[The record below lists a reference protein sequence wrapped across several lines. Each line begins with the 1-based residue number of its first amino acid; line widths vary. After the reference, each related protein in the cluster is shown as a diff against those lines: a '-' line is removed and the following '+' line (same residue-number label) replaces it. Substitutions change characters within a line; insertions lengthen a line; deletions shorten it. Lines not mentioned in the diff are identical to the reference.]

1 MNRIVFLLSTFLL
14 TVQDANADWSFWRGP
29 EQTGVSREKDLPA
42 EWSADPKA
50 PLNFHWKAPYGCR
63 ATPIVMNGRVYI
75 NNQAGTGV
83 SEQERVMCLDAKS
96 GKVIWEKRFNVFQ
109 TDIVS
114 VRLGWTNLVGDPKTG
129 NVYWHGTQGFL
140 ICFDRD
146 GKILW
151 QHSLTEEYGRV
162 SGYGGRLTS
171 PIVDED
177 LLILGMANSS
187 WGDQAKGNNR
197 FVAFNKHNGDV
208 VWWSE
213 PATAPATYYSVP
225 VIAVIN
231 GQRLLIT
238 GAADGWVYA
247 LQPRTG
253 KKVWGFK
260 LSKSALNSSP
270 VVAGNMV
277 YIGHGEENYGTS
289 TQGRVVCLDASII
302 KDSEPKLV
310 WERMGCKAR
319 YASPII
325 HDKRLYVFDEFAQL
339 WCFDGTKGKLLW
351 RFPYGRNARGS
362 GVWADGKIYVAE
374 VNGKFH
380 ILQPSDTKCVRLH
393 EQEFVGADGSSE
405 VELAGS
411 PAVANGCV
419 YFGTS
424 EELYCIG
431 KKGHTAKPDPIPP
444 MPKEAAPL
452 KEPAQLQL
460 IPADVVMRSYPDK
473 PGSAEFTAKLFDANG
488 QFLRQV
494 RSNEGINLTLPQPP
508 PPPGAKT
515 APPALQGN
523 LGSGNRDDLFIGVFF
538 AAQKVPSQQGYIQA
552 TLGQLST
559 KCRVRVAPT
568 LPYTMNIDKVPVGAA
583 PAGWVQV
590 QGRWK
595 VAQLKDGSKVLAK
608 VNTVP
613 NPMIAQSYCYIGVPS
628 DTEYT
633 ISTDVQGFKAHNDLP
648 EMGLIN
654 NRYTL
659 FLIGNT
665 QQLRLVSWEAIPR
678 IDRTISYSW
687 KPGVWYS
694 MKLTATV
701 IGDKTIVRGKVW
713 TREQPEPKEWTVELA
728 DPTPNREG
736 APGLYTY
743 ALGVAEEEPGTE
755 VYYTNVRVQPNGKK

>member
-1 MNRIVFLLSTFLL
+1 MKRVALLLAVFALAAPA
-14 TVQDANADWSFWRGP
+14 ANADDWAFWRGP
-29 EQTGVSREKDLPA
+29 EQTGVSRERDLPA
-42 EWSADPKA
+42 TWSPDPQA
-50 PLNFHWKAPYGCR
+50 PVNFHWKAPYGCR

-83 SEQERVMCLDAKS
+83 NEQERVMCLDAKS
-96 GKVIWEKRFNVFQ
+96 GKVLWEKRFNVFQ

-140 ICFDRD
+140 IGFNKD

-162 SGYGGRLTS
+162 SGYGGRVTS
-171 PIVDED
+171 PIIDED
-177 LLILGMANSS
+177 LLIIGMPNAS

-197 FVAFNKHNGDV
+197 FVAFNKHNGEV

-213 PATAPATYYSVP
+213 PATKPSTYYSVP

-260 LSKSALNSSP
+260 LSKNAINSSP
-270 VVAGNMV
+270 VVSGHYV

-289 TQGRVVCLDASII
+289 TQGRVVCLDASVI
-302 KDSEPKLV
+302 KDGSPKLV
-310 WERMGCKAR
+310 WERKGCKAR

-325 HDKRLYVFDEFAQL
+325 HDNRLFVFDEFAQM
-339 WCFDGTKGKLLW
+339 WCFDAFKGKVLW
-351 RFPYGRNARGS
+351 KFAYGRNARGS

-380 ILQPSDTKCVRLH
+380 ILKPGDTKCERLH
-393 EQEFVGADGSSE
+393 EQGFFGADGTSE

-411 PAVANGCV
+411 PAVADGCV
-419 YFGTS
+419 FFGTS

-431 KKGHTAKPDPIPP
+431 KKNHNTPPDPAPP

-452 KEPAQLQL
+452 KEEAQLQL
-460 IPADVVMRSYPDK
+460 IPADVVLH
-473 PGSAEFTAKLFDANG
+473 PGQAVTFQAKLFDANG
-488 QFLRQV
+488 RLLGPLG
-494 RSNEGINLTLPQPP
+494 SKDLINLSLPQPP
-508 PPPGAKT
+508 LPPGAKT
-515 APPALQGN
+515 PPPALKGKVTTGKQA
-523 LGSGNRDDLFIGVFF
+523 SGTFTADAKI
-538 AAQKVPSQQGYIQA
+538 PTQQGYVQA
-552 TLGQLST
+552 EFGERGLTAKS
-559 KCRVRVAPT
+559 RVRVAPT
-568 LPYTMNIDKVPVGAA
+568 YPYTMNLDKVPVGAV

-595 VAQLKDGSKVLAK
+595 VAQLKDGTKVLGK

-613 NPMIAQSYCYIGVPS
+613 NPMIAQSFCYIGLPT
-628 DTEYT
+628 DTDYT
-633 ISTDVQGFKAHNDLP
+633 IAADVQGFKAHNDLP
-648 EMGLIN
+648 EIGLVN

-659 FLIGNT
+659 FLQGNT
-665 QQLRLVSWEAIPR
+665 QQLRLASWEAIPR
-678 IDRTISYSW
+678 IDRTLSFPW

-694 MKLTATV
+694 TKLTTTV
-701 IGDKTIVRGKVW
+701 KGDKAFVRGKVW
-713 TREQPEPKEWTVELA
+713 PRGQPEPKEWTVELV

-743 ALGVAEEEPGTE
+743 AMGVAENEPGTE
-755 VYYTNVRVQPNGKK
+755 VFYTNLRVTPNGKTK

>member
-1 MNRIVFLLSTFLL
+1 MKRVALLLAVFAL
-14 TVQDANADWSFWRGP
+14 AAPAARADDWAFWRGP
-29 EQTGVSREKDLPA
+29 QQTGVSRERDLPA
-42 EWSADPKA
+42 TWSPDPAA
-50 PLNFHWKAPYGCR
+50 PVNFHWKAPYGCR

-83 SEQERVMCLDAKS
+83 DEQERVMSLDAKS
-96 GKVIWEKRFNVFQ
+96 GKVLWEKRFNVFQ

-140 ICFDRD
+140 VAFDKD

-162 SGYGGRLTS
+162 SGYGGRVTS

-177 LLILGMANSS
+177 LVIIGFPNSS
-187 WGDQAKGNNR
+187 WGDQGKGNNR
-197 FVAFNKHNGDV
+197 FVAFNKLNGEV

-225 VIAVIN
+225 VIAIIK

-260 LSKSALNSSP
+260 LGKSALNSSP
-270 VVAGNMV
+270 AVSGNYV

-289 TQGRVVCLDASII
+289 TQGRVACLDAGVIQDGS
-302 KDSEPKLV
+302 PKLV
-310 WERMGCKAR
+310 WERKGCKAR
-319 YASPII
+319 YASPIL
-325 HDKRLYVFDEFAQL
+325 HDNRLYVFDEFAQM
-339 WCFDGTKGKLLW
+339 WCFDGSKGKVLW
-351 RFPYGRNARGS
+351 KFPYGRNARGS

-393 EQEFVGADGSSE
+393 EQEFVGADGKSE

-411 PAVANGCV
+411 PAIADGRI

-431 KKGHTAKPDPIPP
+431 KKDHNAPPDPAPP
-444 MPKEAAPL
+444 MPVEDKPRN
-452 KEPAQLQL
+452 EPAWLQL
-460 IPADVVMRSYPDK
+460 LPADVVLH
-473 PGSAEFTAKLFDANG
+473 PGKSVDFVAKTFDANG
-488 QFLRQV
+488 
-494 RSNEGINLTLPQPP
+494 RSLGTIVELGKLTLPQPP
-508 PPPGAKT
+508 LPPGAKT
-515 APPALQGN
+515 PPPALK
-523 LGSGNRDDLFIGVFF
+523 GSLSNDNSAGKWPNRFTADP
-538 AAQKVPSQQGYIQA
+538 KVPNQQGYVEA
-552 TLGQLST
+552 SFGMLTS
-559 KCRVRVAPT
+559 KARVRVAPT
-568 LPYTMNIDKVPVGAA
+568 YPYTMNLEKVPVGAA

-595 VAQLKDGSKVLAK
+595 VAQLKDGTKVLAK

-613 NPMIAQSYCYIGVPS
+613 NPMIAQSFCYIGLPTDS
-628 DTEYT
+628 DYT
-633 ISTDVQGFKAHNDLP
+633 IAADVQGFKAQNDLP
-648 EMGLIN
+648 EMGVIN

-659 FLIGNT
+659 FLLGNT
-665 QQLRLVSWEAIPR
+665 QQLRLASWEAMPR
-678 IDRTISYSW
+678 IDQTISYPW

-694 MKLTATV
+694 MKLTTTV
-701 IGDKTIVRGKVW
+701 KGDKAFVRGKVW
-713 TREQPEPKEWTVELA
+713 PKGQPEPKEWSVELV
-728 DPTPNREG
+728 DPRPNREG

-743 ALGVAEEEPGTE
+743 AMGVTENEPGTE
-755 VYYTNVRVQPNGKK
+755 VNYTNLRVTPNGTKK